1 MYTEIDVTAIDDGE
15 DLDLVMSMLNL
26 IEYSSNYLEKT
37 SSLWFYSKDEA
48 DDSDNAITSINPKLI
63 EVLLRQMQ
71 F

>member
-48 DDSDNAITSINPKLI
+48 DDSDNAIASINPKLI
-63 EVLLRQMQ
+63 EVQLPQME

>member
-1 MYTEIDVTAIDDGE
+1 MP
-15 DLDLVMSMLNL
+15 MLNL

-48 DDSDNAITSINPKLI
+48 DDSDNAIVSINPKLI
-63 EVLLRQMQ
+63 EVQLWQME